1 MINARPRNQPPLR
14 ECRMP
19 EVSRRAKLAPGPPP
33 GRAELDDEAPGEV
46 LRLYLAPLFS
56 AYPIPKV
63 GPLGHA
69 RDGTTPKVGFPL
81 FGETNP
87 MCA

>member
-1 MINARPRNQPPLR
+1 MRTRKALCSSSSLR
-14 ECRMP
+14 GTP
-19 EVSRRAKLAPGPPP
+19 SAKLAPGPPP